1 LKQFEIF
8 IKNRPGELARVAEAL
23 AANGINIVAIASER
37 TRKPMIKIV
46 TNDEQ
51 STQSALSNGKFK
63 FEEHEL
69 IVLELSDS
77 PGELVKIARKLANR
91 GLNVESIHILGRQDE
106 YTRIGIVVDNIE
118 KAKDALRL

>member
-1 LKQFEIF
+1 MKQFEIF

-23 AANGINIVAIASER
+23 AMNGINIVAIASER
-37 TRKPMIKIV
+37 TKKPMIKIV

-51 STQSALSNGKFK
+51 STRSALSNGKFK

-69 IVLELSDS
+69 LVLDLSDR
-77 PGELVKIARKLANR
+77 PGELVKVAKKLANR
-91 GLNVESIHILGRQDE
+91 GLNVESIHILGKHDE
-106 YTRIGIVVDNIE
+106 YTRIGLVVDNME